1 MPAAAAALARTPR
14 REPIAW
20 RVREAISA
28 YLPLLL
34 MALLA
39 LATWWLVDNTP
50 EPPPERAAVAPRH
63 EPDYTMQRF
72 TLQRYDAAGRLVAEV
87 EGEQLRHYPDD
98 DTLEIDAVRI
108 RAIGA
113 DGAVTVATARR
124 GVAQGDGSAVELLGG
139 ARVVSEGGAR
149 APVQFEG
156 ERLRALIDAERV
168 ISPLPVRAVIGS
180 NEIRAAGLDYDR
192 KTQQA
197 RLLGPMRARFD
208 VSGRARR

>member
-1 MPAAAAALARTPR
+1 MARALPR
-14 REPIAW
+14 RQPWHW
-20 RVREAISA
+20 RVAETVSA

-50 EPPPERAAVAPRH
+50 LPPVDRPAAAPRH
-63 EPDYTMQRF
+63 EPDYTMQSF
-72 TLQRYDAAGRLVAEV
+72 TLQRYDAAGRLVAQV

-98 DTLEIDAVRI
+98 DTLEIDTVRL
-108 RAIGA
+108 RAIGD
-113 DGAVTVATARR
+113 DGSVTVATARR
-124 GVAQGDGSAVELLGG
+124 GLAKGDGSEVELLGG
-139 ARVVSEGGAR
+139 ARVESVGGSR

-156 ERLRALIDAERV
+156 ERLRALIDEERV
-168 ISPLPVRAVIGS
+168 LSPLPVRAIIGN

-197 RLLGPMRARFD
+197 RLQGPMRGRFD
-208 VSGRARR
+208 TVRTRR

>member
-1 MPAAAAALARTPR
+1 MARAALPR
-14 REPIAW
+14 RQPLHW
-20 RVREAISA
+20 RVAETVSA

-50 EPPPERAAVAPRH
+50 LPPAERAVAAPRH
-63 EPDYTMQRF
+63 EPDYSMRSF
-72 TLQRYDAAGRLVAEV
+72 ILQRYDSAGRLVAQV

-98 DTLEIDAVRI
+98 DTLEIDTVHL
-108 RAIGA
+108 RAIGD
-113 DGAVTVATARR
+113 DGSVTVATARR
-124 GVAQGDGSAVELLGG
+124 GLAKGDGSEVELLGG
-139 ARVVSEGGAR
+139 ARVESVGGNR

-168 ISPLPVRAVIGS
+168 LSPLPVRALIGG

-197 RLLGPMRARFD
+197 RLLGPMRGRFD
-208 VSGRARR
+208 TVRSRR

>member
-1 MPAAAAALARTPR
+1 MARAALPR
-14 REPIAW
+14 RQPLHWRIAET
-20 RVREAISA
+20 VSA

-50 EPPPERAAVAPRH
+50 LPPAERAAAAPRH
-63 EPDYTMQRF
+63 EPDYSMRSF
-72 TLQRYDAAGRLVAEV
+72 ILQRYDAAGRLVAQV

-98 DTLEIDAVRI
+98 DTLEIDTVHL
-108 RAIGA
+108 RAIGD
-113 DGAVTVATARR
+113 DGSVTVATARR
-124 GVAQGDGSAVELLGG
+124 GLARGDGSEVELLGG
-139 ARVVSEGGAR
+139 ARVESVGGNR

-168 ISPLPVRAVIGS
+168 LSPLPVRAIIGG

-197 RLLGPMRARFD
+197 RLLGPMRGRFD
-208 VSGRARR
+208 IVRSRR